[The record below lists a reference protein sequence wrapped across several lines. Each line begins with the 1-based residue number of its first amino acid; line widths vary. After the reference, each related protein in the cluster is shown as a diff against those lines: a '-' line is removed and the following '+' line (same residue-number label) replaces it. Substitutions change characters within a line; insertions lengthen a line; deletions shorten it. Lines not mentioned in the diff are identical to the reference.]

1 MPKNIEPMDI
11 LMAPTH
17 EDIIL
22 AKISKWFNKSCLNK
36 DQTITVTF
44 KKNTPASI
52 LKLFIQNTSL
62 LPKVL
67 GYKVSKKY
75 RIEK

>member
-1 MPKNIEPMDI
+1 MEKDIEPMDI

-17 EDIIL
+17 EDIVL
-22 AKISKWFNKSCLNK
+22 AKISKWFNGSCLNE
-36 DQTITVTF
+36 DQTVTVTF
-44 KKNTPASI
+44 KKDTPASV
-52 LKLFIQNTSL
+52 LKLFTQNISL

-75 RIEK
+75 EIEK